1 MSEQAIESDLNPP
14 PAGGAASGEALR
26 QAREARGISLAEAG
40 RMLKLTPRQLEA
52 IEAEAF
58 DKLPGQAWVRGFVRN
73 YARFLELDPA
83 PLLKRI
89 DVSSQGDDFRL
100 APEPN
105 AHGTMPEEPYG
116 DQTHSSWPA
125 LGVAVLVVLAGLL
138 AWYFNLPALLMRQT
152 PPLVQ
157 TAPAASA
164 PGAASSEPVFPPHTA
179 ETAVVTAQAEPAP
192 EASHPV
198 AVIADASASSPVAP
212 QVAASAPAAAASD
225 AAAPAAGEGTL
236 VFAFAQDAWAEVRD
250 KSGRVIF
257 SRLNKAGEQQEVR
270 GDPPFA
276 LVVGNASHVTVTF
289 NGAAVDLSKD
299 TKVDVARLSLR

>member
-1 MSEQAIESDLNPP
+1 MDESDLNPP
-14 PAGGAASGEALR
+14 SAGVAASGEALR

-40 RMLKLTPRQLEA
+40 RMLKLSPRQLEA

-58 DKLPGQAWVRGFVRN
+58 DKLPGRTWVRGFVRN

-83 PLLKRI
+83 PLLDRI
-89 DVSSQGDDFRL
+89 EVPPQGDDFRL

-125 LGVAVLVVLAGLL
+125 LGVAVLVVLAGFL
-138 AWYFNLPALLMRQT
+138 AWYFGLPALLMRQAS
-152 PPLVQ
+152 PLAK
-157 TAPAASA
+157 TAPAPAASA
-164 PGAASSEPVFPPHTA
+164 PSAASSEPAFPPHTA

-192 EASHPV
+192 EASNPV
-198 AVIADASASSPVAP
+198 AAAV
-212 QVAASAPAAAASD
+212 ASAPSPAAASE
-225 AAAPAAGEGTL
+225 AAPALGVGEGALT
-236 VFAFAQDAWAEVRD
+236 FAFAQDAWVEVRD

-257 SRLNKAGEQQEVR
+257 SRLGKAGEQQEVR

-289 NGAAVDLSKD
+289 NGADVDLSEH
-299 TKVDVARLSLR
+299 TKVDVARITLR